1 MIKMVTNLILFLVIS
16 YLYGIALF
24 VSNQVAFFSSQ
35 VACGSYF
42 ISKRPLESIRK
53 QEGRT
58 DPFGIPILDNLIFN
72 LIDYSI
78 DKDEQSVEVKFG
90 PSSSKIYFKESY
102 GCTPNNN
109 IVSVTTN
116 PLPPIPLLQ
125 EETLMKKFKI

>member
-1 MIKMVTNLILFLVIS
+1 MTKIFTHLILFLVIS
-16 YLYGIALF
+16 YLYGVALF

-58 DPFGIPILDNLIFN
+58 DPFGIPLLDNLIFN

-78 DKDEQSVEVKFG
+78 EKDEKSVEVKFG
-90 PSSSKIYFKESY
+90 PSSSKIYFKERMY
-102 GCTPNNN
+102 APCYYRPM
-109 IVSVTTN
+109 
-116 PLPPIPLLQ
+116 
-125 EETLMKKFKI
+125 E

>member
-1 MIKMVTNLILFLVIS
+1 MTKIFTHLILLLVIS

-24 VSNQVAFFSSQ
+24 VGNQVAFFSSQ

-58 DPFGIPILDNLIFN
+58 DPFGIPLLDNLIFN

-78 DKDEQSVEVKFG
+78 DKDEQSVEVKFL
-90 PSSSKIYFKESY
+90 SLIH
-102 GCTPNNN
+102 
-109 IVSVTTN
+109 I
-116 PLPPIPLLQ
+116 
-125 EETLMKKFKI
+125 